1 MFNGQRLTFVLAAL
15 AALAALLGAYV
26 AGYFW
31 LGKRMDHLGLAAPTR
46 IESIQ
51 RQYSQPWLA
60 VIYQPAGH
68 MEELLRRTDVAVEC
82 EPLP

>member
-31 LGKRMDHLGLAAPTR
+31 LGKRMDHLGLSAPTR

-60 VIYQPAGH
+60 SLYQPAGQV
-68 MEELLRRTDVAVEC
+68 EELLRQVDVEVVGG
-82 EPLP
+82 P